1 MLPTPIVI
9 DGPAGAGKSTV
20 ARRLAER
27 LGGTYLD
34 TGAMYRA
41 FTLRALRLQVDL
53 EDPAALVE
61 VVDGGRLRMAPEAG
75 GLRVYLDDEDVTAAI
90 RTPEVTR
97 SIHHIAGCGP
107 VRERLVEQQRKL
119 ADELP
124 PPVVAEGR
132 DLGSVVFPSARIKVY
147 LDASVKVRARRRLAD
162 LRADAPAL
170 AELEAEIAL
179 RDERDRTRDVAPLVQ
194 VDDAVVVDST
204 ALDPEQVL
212 ERLVAL
218 VNAS

>member
-41 FTLRALRLQVDL
+41 FTLRALRLEVDL

-90 RTPEVTR
+90 RTSEVTR

-107 VRERLVEQQRKL
+107 VRARLVEQQRKL

-132 DLGSVVFPSARIKVY
+132 DLGSVVFPNARVKVY

-162 LRADAPAL
+162 LGADAPAL

-179 RDERDRTRDVAPLVQ
+179 RDERDRTRDVAPLVR
-194 VDDAVVVDST
+194 VEDAVVVDST

-218 VNAS
+218 VNGT